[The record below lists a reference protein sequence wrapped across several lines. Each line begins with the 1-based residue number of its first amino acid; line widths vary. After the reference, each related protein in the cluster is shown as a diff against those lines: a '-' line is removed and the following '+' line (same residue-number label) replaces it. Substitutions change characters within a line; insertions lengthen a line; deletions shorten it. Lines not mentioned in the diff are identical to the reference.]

1 MPSKKGS
8 AARQLRRP
16 WEARSLTQAA
26 RAAGR
31 SRATFHLS
39 TELLEEV
46 RNAVVALSG
55 PPDQLT
61 MSKFAE
67 LAFRQE
73 LDRLRQ
79 ERPGDGRGKPFR
91 HRQGQVRRGRPIG

>member
-16 WEARSLTQAA
+16 WDARSVTEAA
-26 RAAGR
+26 RSR
-31 SRATFHLS
+31 PRTRATFHLP

-46 RNAVVALSG
+46 RNAVVALAG
-55 PPDQLT
+55 APDQLT

-67 LAFRQE
+67 IALRRE
-73 LDRLRQ
+73 LGRLRE
-79 ERPGDGRGKPFR
+79 ERPGEGRGKPFLR
-91 HRQGQVRRGRPIG
+91 RQGEVRRGRPIG